1 MPKMTATQCVTV
13 SLNVS
18 FRRLISPEE
27 LVKIFHKK
35 TDWQPWIGHLDV
47 FFGEVSPN
55 MIQRFMA
62 ENSLSLDQLSDIYD
76 SLHPAWQGR
85 IFREMR
91 DAAMGRFVQEG
102 GQTA

>member
-18 FRRLISPEE
+18 FRRLISPED

-35 TDWQPWIGHLDV
+35 IDWQPWIGHLDV

-76 SLHPAWQGR
+76 SLHPAWQGK

-91 DAAMGRFVQEG
+91 DAAMGSFVQEG